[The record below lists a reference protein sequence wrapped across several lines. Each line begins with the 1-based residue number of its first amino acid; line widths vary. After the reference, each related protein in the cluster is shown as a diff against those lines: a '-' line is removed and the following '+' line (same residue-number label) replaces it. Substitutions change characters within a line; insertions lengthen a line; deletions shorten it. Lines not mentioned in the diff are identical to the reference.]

1 MYARISLVRQKNTR
15 EATIRQEGTRMAENG
30 EDWTGLLMTT
40 KYQFGKIEKH
50 RRSNDKPRW
59 YKDG

>member
-1 MYARISLVRQKNTR
+1 MIH
-15 EATIRQEGTRMAENG
+15 QEGTRMAENG

-40 KYQFGKIEKH
+40 KYYFGKIEKH

>member
-15 EATIRQEGTRMAENG
+15 EAMIRQEGTRMAENG

-40 KYQFGKIEKH
+40 KYQFGKKEK
-50 RRSNDKPRW
+50 RQRYNNQAGRN
-59 YKDG
+59 KDG